1 MAIRAVNNQQ
11 SYVLGDINFIGMDTR
26 TQPNKL
32 KDGYAQNIENM
43 MVDGNSLVVRNGFK
57 GICNT
62 FNANPVYEL
71 TTLKGT
77 SGVSKLVYAK
87 NGKLFT
93 TDPSATP
100 AVETE
105 ITDQTTGASFVF
117 PSLGKDVRMTQ
128 YGRYIYG
135 VGGSGSAFSLFRT
148 NGTIGASMP
157 SVAGPTSTK
166 PNAVG
171 ITKNLKQY
179 TSGTYADSAANATF
193 ASSTPSDNR
202 VLNPLFATAGAST
215 CANWNVTAGQPS
227 IGTGSGN
234 DIVLKAIPWAGKKG
248 TVSKGADGRTSGFMA
263 HIDQPQDYIIQD
275 ITGLPTY
282 TQNGSTA
289 KVNGLFR
296 LSFYLM
302 NYDDAKPFNGQY
314 VNVIVK
320 GHSGSVPGT
329 GNLINGAVFQ
339 AVADAAPKQTTAD
352 WILFEYVVDFRE
364 FESTLVSLQLS
375 ISNGGW
381 ERLDGPGILID
392 GVYMYSLLSSAND
405 TGITTDLGLATISA
419 VQVNSNITGMYGGYV
434 QNRLIKLSLGGSL
447 DMSSDRALGIRAE
460 LHPNIRT
467 NGLPISLGIQESS
480 GAINWTG
487 QAIYNAQSRFLE
499 FQLFPIPATVRDA
512 VTALY
517 LRFDEDIED
526 VSNSSLLIGLG
537 DVVRQGGLLP
547 DNQYKYIFTRWK
559 AAPAAWRATSAYAI
573 SAPPGEGIETTSSD
587 FSQQIESSVAY
598 SRGRITFTETGLRN
612 STTDYNYDYLLIY
625 RRCDTIF
632 TDGMPRLIG
641 MIPINLGTASSY
653 TGQAAQV
660 FDYAAAS
667 PALVAADGLT
677 FDVSWATNVGTY
689 TIYDDVKDTNIL
701 YSTNIGRQ
709 GDFYHSGNDQL
720 PTGLSSIASHKQ
732 RLFVSKD
739 NALYASWPLNK
750 DNEYGVYT
758 TNIPNVQDPFL
769 AVKGALMTIGSQDD
783 KEKIVNLLSYAGDG
797 VVAAGGDTSAVL
809 IAFRENSIVPI
820 MGFDPTS
827 FQAQQ
832 FVREP
837 GAGLLAPK
845 GIASVIGKPLYVT
858 SSGISTM
865 AGTTIEPVSL
875 PLEGVLNPRSSDFGP
890 TGSASYISAAAYS
903 GIILLTHERRL
914 YAFAPVA
921 GATTSTSNSVC
932 YVWDSRTTGWVKW
945 NLPIFSATQTFATSA
960 VSCTSTNDV
969 ADMYVGGS
977 NGQVFRLEGFAD
989 RPTYSGANSNIA
1001 WKLLTRQYGQTYA
1014 EGVAYYGVNRPHQCN
1029 IHYYSPLSTTIT
1041 WKVTSNRN
1049 STGYSKNYTT
1059 AVNEDKAIALR
1070 QLPVDLRGSWLQLEL
1085 TGSVQSRLEIHAASI
1100 QSTESAVRR
1109 S

>member
-43 MVDGNSLVVRNGFK
+43 MIDGNSLVVRNGFK

-71 TTLKGT
+71 TALKGT

-87 NGKLFT
+87 NGKLYA
-93 TDPSATP
+93 TDPSIAP
-100 AVETE
+100 AIETE
-105 ITDQTTGASFVF
+105 IVDQTTGLSFSF

-128 YGRYIYG
+128 FGRYIYG
-135 VGGSGSAFSLFRT
+135 VGGNASSFSLFRT
-148 NGTIGASMP
+148 NGTIAASMP
-157 SVAGPTSTK
+157 VVSGPTSTK

-179 TSGTYADSAANATF
+179 TTGTYADAAANAAF
-193 ASSTPSDNR
+193 VSASPSANR
-202 VLNPLFATAGAST
+202 VLNPIFATNSGTT
-215 CANWNVTAGQPS
+215 CDNWNTGSGQPS
-227 IGTGSGN
+227 IGTGGGQ
-234 DIVLKAIPWAGKKG
+234 DVILKSIPWAGAKG

-263 HIDQPQDYIIQD
+263 HIDKPQDYIIQD

-282 TQNGSTA
+282 SQNGGTT
-289 KVNGLFR
+289 KVNGLFK

-314 VNVIVK
+314 MNVTVK
-320 GHSGSVPGT
+320 GHRGAVPSGP
-329 GNLINGAVFQ
+329 NLINGAIFS
-339 AVADAAPKQTTAD
+339 AVADAAPKQTTSD
-352 WILFEYVVDFRE
+352 WVLFEYVVDFRE

-381 ERLDGPGILID
+381 ERDSDPGILID
-392 GVYMYSLLSSAND
+392 GVYIYSMLCSPND
-405 TGITTDLGLATISA
+405 AGTATDLGLAA
-419 VQVNSNITGMYGGYV
+419 VKGVQINTNVTGLYGGYV
-434 QNRLIKLSLGGSL
+434 QNRLIKLSLG
-447 DMSSDRALGIRAE
+447 SSFDISGDQSLGIRGE

-467 NGLPISLGIQESS
+467 AGLPISLGLQESS

-487 QAIYNAQSRFLE
+487 QAVYNAQSRFLE
-499 FQLFPIPATVRDA
+499 FQLFPIPATSRDA
-512 VTALY
+512 VTAIY
-517 LRFDEDIED
+517 LRFDEDIPD
-526 VSNSSLLIGLG
+526 VSNSSVLIGLG

-547 DNQYKYIFTRWK
+547 DNRYKYVFSRWK

-573 SAPPGEGIETTSSD
+573 SAPPGEGIETLSSE
-587 FSQQIESSVAY
+587 FSQEIESSVAY
-598 SRGRITFTETGLRN
+598 SRGRITFTETGLRT
-612 STTDYNYDYLLIY
+612 STTDYIYDYLLIY

-632 TDGMPRLIG
+632 TDGMPRLVG
-641 MIPINLGTASSY
+641 MIPVNLGIASSY
-653 TGQAAQV
+653 TNQSAQV
-660 FDYAAAS
+660 FDYAAS
-667 PALVAADGLT
+667 TPALVAADGLT
-677 FDVSWATNVGTY
+677 FDVTWAGNVATY

-709 GDFYHSGNDQL
+709 GMFYHSDRDQL
-720 PTGLSSIASHKQ
+720 PSGLSSITSHKQ

-750 DNEYGVYT
+750 DNEYGIYT
-758 TNIPNVQDPFL
+758 TNIPNVKDPFL
-769 AVKGALMTIGSQDD
+769 AIKGALMTIGSQDD
-783 KEKIVNLLSYAGDG
+783 KEKIVNLLSYGGDG

-809 IAFRENSIVPI
+809 IVFRENSIVPV

-845 GIASVIGKPLYVT
+845 GVASVIGKALYVS

-865 AGTTIEPVSL
+865 AGTSIEPVSL
-875 PLEGVLNPRSSDFGP
+875 PLEGVLNPRSSDYGP
-890 TGSASYISAAAYS
+890 TGSASYIGAAAYS
-903 GIILLTHERRL
+903 GIVMLTHERRL
-914 YAFAPVA
+914 YVFAPVA

-945 NLPIFSATQTFATSA
+945 KMPIFSTVQINATSA

-969 ADMYVGGS
+969 ADMYVGGHS
-977 NGQVFRLEGFAD
+977 GQIYRLEGFAD
-989 RPTYSGANSNIA
+989 RPTYAGTNVDIS
-1001 WKLLTRQYGQTYA
+1001 WRLLTRQYGQTYA
-1014 EGVAYYGVNRPHQCN
+1014 EGVAYYGVNRPHQVN
-1029 IHYYSPLSTTIT
+1029 VHYFTPVSTQIN
-1041 WKVTSNRN
+1041 WSVTSNKN
-1049 STGYSKNYTT
+1049 TTGYAKVYQTS
-1059 AVNEDKAIALR
+1059 ANEDKAIAFR
-1070 QLPVDLRGSWLQLEL
+1070 QLPVDLRGSWLQIEL
-1085 TGSVQSRLEIHAASI
+1085 NGNVQSRLEIHAASV